1 MDFPGDSVVK
11 NPPANEGDTG
21 DAQFNPWVGNT
32 PWRRKEPTPVFV
44 PGNAMGRGA
53 WPATE
58 HGGGKGVREDSAT
71 KTNNL
76 HSVVIY
82 IHVLLVL
89 SLWSIDSPIP
99 EPSLHHFYI
108 EGSQHRVMS
117 CAG

>member
-1 MDFPGDSVVK
+1 MDFPSDSVVK

-21 DAQFNPWVGNT
+21 DAQFNPWVGNN

-44 PGNAMGRGA
+44 PGNAMDRGA

-71 KTNNL
+71 KTNNVY
-76 HSVVIY
+76 SVVIY

-89 SLWSIDSPIP
+89 SGALTRPSQNPASITFTQKALS
-99 EPSLHHFYI
+99 I
-108 EGSQHRVMS
+108 ES
-117 CAG
+117 